1 MKKIQKKL
9 KGHKYEIKNNGNN
22 DDDDYKNDNNNKIV
36 MINGRRRSEFLP
48 IIYKFGSRTT
58 KMHLKAK
65 KLHLYLK
72 FSCNRNFTFLTQKY
86 FGKRFSN
93 DLCLVNEN
101 EKQFFQI
108 LKIHFF
114 GWKHKIVCH
123 EFLTLP
129 PKLQPKV
136 RYILHVDACWHRVWY
151 VSRVRMLFLLS
162 RSNHLDNL
170 LLAKRFI

>member
-1 MKKIQKKL
+1 
-9 KGHKYEIKNNGNN
+9 
-22 DDDDYKNDNNNKIV
+22 
-36 MINGRRRSEFLP
+36 
-48 IIYKFGSRTT
+48 
-58 KMHLKAK
+58 MHLKAK

-108 LKIHFF
+108 LKIHFLSKFF

-129 PKLQPKV
+129 PRLQPKV
-136 RYILHVDACWHRVWY
+136 RYILHKYLDACWHRVWCVLKSLDAIFVVTKQSFRQSPAGQEIY
-151 VSRVRMLFLLS
+151 IIWNYFFNYFLYNVLS
-162 RSNHLDNL
+162 Y
-170 LLAKRFI
+170 I